1 MFPGDILEFFFDQ
14 SSAHGAFA
22 KDALNAK
29 DMNVK
34 PGGKQRRMRDTHIP
48 QDNPNATLRGRCQ
61 SMVFPLDLPSEHPD
75 YNYRGQ
81 PKGMLRVRE
90 ERDLV
95 ASLKAVN
102 GGKLVGECS
111 VCKLSREAQER
122 LLREAQA
129 AMVSGEEEPS
139 ELRTDITAASSSR
152 TCCMRKALSMQQDFR
167 DEKPLLQVVIED
179 AGHIC
184 HFLPK
189 FHCELNPI
197 EMYWGWTKARESS
210 LRCGTRAYL
219 LCLMMETCR
228 IPHGSR
234 WHFSHSKTPCTAD
247 S

>member
-1 MFPGDILEFFFDQ
+1 MYPGKNYEGWWNMEKLVAQVQRTIAIRERMFPGDILEFFFDQ

-129 AMVSGEEEPS
+129 AMILDDCPVKTI
-139 ELRTDITAASSSR
+139 RAFF
-152 TCCMRKALSMQQDFR
+152 RKAWRYM
-167 DEKPLLQVVIED
+167 D
-179 AGHIC
+179 AYRKG
-184 HFLPK
+184 
-189 FHCELNPI
+189 LNAKQA
-197 EMYWGWTKARESS
+197 EFAVKKYRSTVDAVQM
-210 LRCGTRAYL
+210 
-219 LCLMMETCR
+219 
-228 IPHGSR
+228 
-234 WHFSHSKTPCTAD
+234 
-247 S
+247 